1 VVKLIECAPTFKHQV
16 FLTFIYGTGLRLS
29 EALNITFQDID
40 GDRLQIKVNKG
51 KGAKDRV
58 VQIPECLLQLLRSYY
73 RRLKPVHYLFNGL
86 KEGSRYS
93 NRAVQWSIIR
103 ARELAGIK
111 KTASIHTLRNC
122 YATHHIENGTDLV
135 FLQEQLGHKH
145 LKTTA
150 RYVASHPLHAVPSLQ
165 GPPDLARHGPDRS
178 GMHGTLSPNRPSD
191 CTHGN
196 KVPLDYSIGD
206 LFRSY
211 GERYIRIYKP
221 NQQKIKLIRAI
232 LVCKTPALGGQV
244 LVCKHCGEK
253 KYIYH
258 SCGHSQCPCCQS
270 IKRLQWQDKVSARM
284 LEVPYVH
291 TTFTLPHELTG
302 LARKNPTTIYGL
314 LMRSAWQTIRKLS
327 QDESNLGALPGMI
340 AVLHT
345 Y

>member
-1 VVKLIECAPTFKHQV
+1 MFYDYRSQLKLRGRISEEHARKYLLMRIDSGCSWSTINSRPPAARGSFRFKVHRTLPGLDRIAQESALRKYFQNVINARWSIKKIPRPQKERTLPEILSQKEVVKLIECAPTFKHQV

-58 VQIPECLLQLLRSYY
+58 VQIPECLLQLLRCYY

-93 NRAVQWSIIR
+93 NRAAQWSIIR

-150 RYVASHPLHAVPSLQ
+150 RYVKLC
-165 GPPDLARHGPDRS
+165 
-178 GMHGTLSPNRPSD
+178 M
-191 CTHGN
+191 
-196 KVPLDYSIGD
+196 
-206 LFRSY
+206 
-211 GERYIRIYKP
+211 ERYRRIDHP
-221 NQQKIKLIRAI
+221 IAHMEIKYL
-232 LVCKTPALGGQV
+232 
-244 LVCKHCGEK
+244 
-253 KYIYH
+253 
-258 SCGHSQCPCCQS
+258 
-270 IKRLQWQDKVSARM
+270 
-284 LEVPYVH
+284 
-291 TTFTLPHELTG
+291 
-302 LARKNPTTIYGL
+302 
-314 LMRSAWQTIRKLS
+314 
-327 QDESNLGALPGMI
+327 
-340 AVLHT
+340 
-345 Y
+345 

>member
-1 VVKLIECAPTFKHQV
+1 MFYDYRSQLKLRGRISEEHARKYLLMRIDSGCSWSTINCDYSALRKYFQNVINARWSIKKIPRPQKERTLPEILSQKEVVKLIECAPTFKHQV

-58 VQIPECLLQLLRSYY
+58 VQIPECLLQLLRCYY

-93 NRAVQWSIIR
+93 NRAAQWSIIR

-150 RYVASHPLHAVPSLQ
+150 RYVKLC
-165 GPPDLARHGPDRS
+165 
-178 GMHGTLSPNRPSD
+178 M
-191 CTHGN
+191 
-196 KVPLDYSIGD
+196 
-206 LFRSY
+206 
-211 GERYIRIYKP
+211 ERYRRIDHP
-221 NQQKIKLIRAI
+221 IAHMEIKYL
-232 LVCKTPALGGQV
+232 
-244 LVCKHCGEK
+244 
-253 KYIYH
+253 
-258 SCGHSQCPCCQS
+258 
-270 IKRLQWQDKVSARM
+270 
-284 LEVPYVH
+284 
-291 TTFTLPHELTG
+291 
-302 LARKNPTTIYGL
+302 
-314 LMRSAWQTIRKLS
+314 
-327 QDESNLGALPGMI
+327 
-340 AVLHT
+340 
-345 Y
+345 